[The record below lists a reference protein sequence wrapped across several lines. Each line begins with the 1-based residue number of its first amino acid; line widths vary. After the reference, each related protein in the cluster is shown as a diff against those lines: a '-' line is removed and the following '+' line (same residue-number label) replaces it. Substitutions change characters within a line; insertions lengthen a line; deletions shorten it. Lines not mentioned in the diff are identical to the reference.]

1 MSALLSVVVSLSFAT
16 AAFAQDEAEPNNI
29 PAQASAIT
37 NMKVGELE
45 GQFFLHGSISSSAD
59 NDFYVFPGLS
69 NYKQTLTILNDS
81 PSPMNYL
88 NFSVYRYFD
97 LINGKPPIVEKIIA
111 PSSSEKIGF
120 VPVQGELYCV
130 RAYPVGFGSPF
141 DYTFYAVYYP

>member
-1 MSALLSVVVSLSFAT
+1 MKKKFVSALLSVVVSLSFAT

-97 LINGKPPIVEKIIA
+97 LINGKPLLLKRLLHRAQAKRLDSYQSRGNYIV
-111 PSSSEKIGF
+111 
-120 VPVQGELYCV
+120 
-130 RAYPVGFGSPF
+130 
-141 DYTFYAVYYP
+141 